1 MHQLALLME
10 DIART
15 CVSAVVSLFML
26 GVAIVIGIILLVAI
40 ATVLKMAINDISEFF
55 KKISGR
61 DR

>member
-15 CVSAVVSLFML
+15 CVSAVVSLLML
-26 GVAIVIGIILLVAI
+26 GAAIVIGIILLVAI

>member
-15 CVSAVVSLFML
+15 F
-26 GVAIVIGIILLVAI
+26 
-40 ATVLKMAINDISEFF
+40 LKMAINDISEFF